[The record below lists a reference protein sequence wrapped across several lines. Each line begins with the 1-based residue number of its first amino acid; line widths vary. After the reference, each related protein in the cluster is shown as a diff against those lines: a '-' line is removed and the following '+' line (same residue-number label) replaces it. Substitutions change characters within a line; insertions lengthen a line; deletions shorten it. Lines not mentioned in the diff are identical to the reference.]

1 MSIEEI
7 NKEVARKCLLMWN
20 KENLDDLDEIV
31 DPSIVYIN
39 PVFPKEYHGIEEFK
53 KVLRG
58 YQAVFPNSKIEILD
72 EVAEHDRVVFYISAS
87 AIHQGKLGAIPPTG
101 NKVKWTAMIKYRI
114 NDGKVVE
121 QIDVED
127 FFSLLK
133 QLDFVGD
140 FLT

>member
-72 EVAEHDRVVFYISAS
+72 EVAENDCLDR
-87 AIHQGKLGAIPPTG
+87 T
-101 NKVKWTAMIKYRI
+101 
-114 NDGKVVE
+114 
-121 QIDVED
+121 
-127 FFSLLK
+127 
-133 QLDFVGD
+133 
-140 FLT
+140 